1 MTTATPTLVPML
13 TRGKH
18 RSPRKGACFME
29 FASYLAGEQW
39 SDHPRCTHPL
49 LSAVARLVN
58 DNTSDGA
65 RQQLAG
71 LIPSVIG
78 LTSDDPR
85 WNAVIARRAAVTALP
100 VVSYEH
106 QRALAV
112 GLLTSERV
120 LAELDGRPVTSLSD
134 VGRET
139 LTSVP
144 SAERWARQYCGDRPV
159 PTARF
164 HRRSAPSIVLLAVGG
179 IAESCGPDRDDV
191 LRELLAATIGD
202 CTALDARPARRAGRF
217 ATAQRPD
224 FGHGLTQTV
233 RRADPLRRTPP

>member
-29 FASYLAGEQW
+29 FASYLAGERW
-39 SDHPRCTHPL
+39 SDHPSCTHPL

-58 DNTSDGA
+58 DNTSDDA
-65 RQQLAG
+65 RQRLTA

-85 WNAVIARRAAVTALP
+85 WNAVIARRAAVTAVP

-112 GLLTSERV
+112 GLLTCERV
-120 LAELDGRPVTSLSD
+120 LAELDGRPPTSLSD

-139 LTSVP
+139 LASVP
-144 SAERWARQYCGDRPV
+144 SADRWARQYCGDRPV

-179 IAESCGPDRDDV
+179 IAESCGGDRDDV
-191 LRELLAATIGD
+191 LLELLASTIADCSALSSDVADRPTATHV
-202 CTALDARPARRAGRF
+202 L
-217 ATAQRPD
+217 AT
-224 FGHGLTQTV
+224 TV
-233 RRADPLRRTPP
+233 SPSR

>member
-159 PTARF
+159 PTARGSIGAAP
-164 HRRSAPSIVLLAVGG
+164 RASSCSPWGGSPRAAVPTATRCCANCLRQPSA
-179 IAESCGPDRDDV
+179 
-191 LRELLAATIGD
+191 T
-202 CTALDARPARRAGRF
+202 ARRWTPAQLAAGRF
-217 ATAQRPD
+217 ATAQRPN

-233 RRADPLRRTPP
+233 RRADRLRRTPP

>member
-1 MTTATPTLVPML
+1 MTTATPTLVPLL

-29 FASYLAGEQW
+29 FASYLAGEHW

-49 LSAVARLVN
+49 LAAVARLVN
-58 DNTSDGA
+58 DNTSDDA
-65 RQQLAG
+65 RQRLTAM
-71 LIPSVIG
+71 IPSVIG

-100 VVSYEH
+100 VVSFEH

-112 GLLTSERV
+112 GLLTCERL
-120 LAELDGRPVTSLSD
+120 LAELDGEPSDSLSST
-134 VGRET
+134 GRQA
-139 LTSVP
+139 LAAVP

-191 LRELLAATIGD
+191 LIGLLEAAIAD
-202 CTALDARPARRAGRF
+202 CE
-217 ATAQRPD
+217 
-224 FGHGLTQTV
+224 GLRGPSAERQPGPSWAEV
-233 RRADPLRRTPP
+233 AASQAS

>member
-1 MTTATPTLVPML
+1 MTTATPTLVPLL

-29 FASYLAGEQW
+29 FASYLAGEHW

-49 LSAVARLVN
+49 LAAVARLVN
-58 DNTSDGA
+58 DNTSDDT
-65 RQQLAG
+65 RQRLTG
-71 LIPSVIG
+71 MIPSVIG

-100 VVSYEH
+100 VVSFEH

-112 GLLTSERV
+112 GLLTCERL
-120 LAELDGRPVTSLSD
+120 LAELDGEPSD
-134 VGRET
+134 SMSSTGRRA
-139 LTSVP
+139 LAAVP

-191 LRELLAATIGD
+191 LIGLLEGAIADCEALRDVGSDRQPSPSWAEVAATQ
-202 CTALDARPARRAGRF
+202 AS
-217 ATAQRPD
+217 
-224 FGHGLTQTV
+224 
-233 RRADPLRRTPP
+233 

>member
-1 MTTATPTLVPML
+1 MTTATPTLVPLL

-29 FASYLAGEQW
+29 IASYLAGEHW

-49 LSAVARLVN
+49 LAAVARLVN
-58 DNTSDGA
+58 DNTSDDA
-65 RQQLAG
+65 RQRLAAM
-71 LIPSVIG
+71 IPAVIG

-100 VVSYEH
+100 VVSFEH

-112 GLLTSERV
+112 GLPPGER
-120 LAELDGRPVTSLSD
+120 LRAELDGEPSDSLSPP
-134 VGRET
+134 GRAA
-139 LTSVP
+139 LAAVP
-144 SAERWARQYCGDRPV
+144 SAGPWARQYCGDRPF

-179 IAESCGPDRDDV
+179 IAES
-191 LRELLAATIGD
+191 
-202 CTALDARPARRAGRF
+202 
-217 ATAQRPD
+217 
-224 FGHGLTQTV
+224 
-233 RRADPLRRTPP
+233 

>member
-1 MTTATPTLVPML
+1 ML

-29 FASYLAGEQW
+29 FASYLAGERW

-49 LSAVARLVN
+49 LAAVARLVN
-58 DNTSDGA
+58 DNTSDPA
-65 RQQLAG
+65 RQRLAG

-100 VVSYEH
+100 RVSYEH

-112 GLLTSERV
+112 GVLTCERV
-120 LAELDGRPVTSLSD
+120 LAELDGRPASSQSAIAQATLSA
-134 VGRET
+134 
-139 LTSVP
+139 VP
-144 SAERWARQYCGDRPV
+144 SAERWARQYCGERTV

-164 HRRSAPSIVLLAVGG
+164 HRRSAPSIILLSVGG
-179 IAESCGPDRDDV
+179 IAEGCGPERDDV
-191 LRELLAATIGD
+191 LHELLSATIAD
-202 CTALDARPARRAGRF
+202 CVALRVDAITVAD
-217 ATAQRPD
+217 TPD
-224 FGHGLTQTV
+224 RVSTGSLV
-233 RRADPLRRTPP
+233 D

>member
-1 MTTATPTLVPML
+1 MTTATPSLVPLL

-29 FASYLAGEQW
+29 FASYLAGEHW

-49 LSAVARLVN
+49 LAAVARLVN
-58 DNTSDGA
+58 DNTSDDA
-65 RQQLAG
+65 RQRLTEM
-71 LIPSVIG
+71 IPSVIG
-78 LTSDDPR
+78 LASDDPR

-100 VVSYEH
+100 VVSFEH

-112 GLLTSERV
+112 GLLTCERL
-120 LAELDGRPVTSLSD
+120 LAELDGEPSDSMSSTARLSLAA
-134 VGRET
+134 
-139 LTSVP
+139 VP

-179 IAESCGPDRDDV
+179 IAESCGPDRDDALIGLLEASIADCAA
-191 LRELLAATIGD
+191 LRD
-202 CTALDARPARRAGRF
+202 
-217 ATAQRPD
+217 ATAEHQPSPSWAEVAAS
-224 FGHGLTQTV
+224 Q
-233 RRADPLRRTPP
+233 AS

>member
-1 MTTATPTLVPML
+1 
-13 TRGKH
+13 
-18 RSPRKGACFME
+18 ME
-29 FASYLAGEQW
+29 FASYLAGEHW

-49 LSAVARLVN
+49 LAAVARLVN
-58 DNTSDGA
+58 DNTSDDA
-65 RQQLAG
+65 RQRLAAM
-71 LIPSVIG
+71 IPAVIG

-100 VVSYEH
+100 VVSFEH

-112 GLLTSERV
+112 GLLTCERL
-120 LAELDGRPVTSLSD
+120 LAELDGEPSDSLSPT
-134 VGRET
+134 GRAA
-139 LTSVP
+139 LAAVP

-191 LRELLAATIGD
+191 LIGLLEAAIAD
-202 CTALDARPARRAGRF
+202 CEALRGPRVDDRQPGSSWVEVAASQAS
-217 ATAQRPD
+217 
-224 FGHGLTQTV
+224 
-233 RRADPLRRTPP
+233 